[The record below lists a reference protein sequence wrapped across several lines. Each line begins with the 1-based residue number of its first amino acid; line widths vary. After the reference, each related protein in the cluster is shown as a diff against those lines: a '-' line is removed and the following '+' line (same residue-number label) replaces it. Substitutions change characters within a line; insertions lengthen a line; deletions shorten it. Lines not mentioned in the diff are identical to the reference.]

1 MVTTIK
7 RRRMV
12 QKSRPTLV
20 CAILDGAI
28 ISSKNINEQSL
39 EKLRISWGIKTLPHG
54 SKA

>member
-20 CAILDGAI
+20 CAILDGMM

-39 EKLRISWGIKTLPHG
+39 EKLRVSWGIKTSSYA